1 MNRRLLSLSTLI
13 IAILALVLA
22 SCSGGTNNNAKSS
35 PGAVTTP
42 KVTTS
47 TTESTTTTA
56 PQEPK
61 HSDNIDS
68 TSFTSVFNKFSAWFP
83 VFEDTGVEG
92 QVISFDMPADSKST
106 GYTGYSTSIVAAE
119 KNGKT
124 VYCRSTSKA
133 CRLFAS
139 FSVDVYI
146 DTPLNREALRPASY
160 EDCRDTS
167 VTGIPA
173 RDCKWRN
180 DQYSTGY
187 GRELTVY
194 HNGRIFY
201 VNANG
206 KINEEYLYER
216 FFNGFGLEID

>member
-13 IAILALVLA
+13 VALTILT
-22 SCSGGTNNNAKSS
+22 SCSNSTHNNAKSG
-35 PGAVTTP
+35 PGAMTTP
-42 KVTTS
+42 KVTTG

-61 HSDNIDS
+61 YSDNIDS
-68 TSFTSVFNKFSAWFP
+68 TSFTSVINKFSAWFP

-92 QVISFDMPADSKST
+92 QVISFEMPADSKS
-106 GYTGYSTSIVAAE
+106 TGYSTSIVAAE
-119 KNGKT
+119 KDGKT
-124 VYCRSTSKA
+124 LYCRSTSKA

-146 DTPLNREALRPASY
+146 DTPLNREALRPATY

-194 HNGRIFY
+194 HNGRIYY
-201 VNANG
+201 VKVDG
-206 KINEEYLYER
+206 RINEEYLYER
-216 FFNGFGLEID
+216 FFSGFGLEID